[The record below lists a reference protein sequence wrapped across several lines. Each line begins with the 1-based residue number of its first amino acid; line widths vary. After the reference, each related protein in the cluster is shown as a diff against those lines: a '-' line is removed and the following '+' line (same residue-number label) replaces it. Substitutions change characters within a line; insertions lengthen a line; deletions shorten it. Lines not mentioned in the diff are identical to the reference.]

1 MGPGALLRAARE
13 AAGISLRAMAERTF
27 YSKAYLSLIETGQRP
42 APAGV
47 TAAYERVLGADLE
60 RLTVVARTPASV
72 DAAALSDMAVMLAA
86 TRRIEDAA
94 GAIAVLQAARGM
106 AAMTESFAKQ
116 ARTAARDT
124 AASIAS
130 EVMQY
135 RGWLEHAIGADV
147 AARRTLNTAVSLAQ
161 ESRDPDRL
169 AHSLGF
175 LGYVT
180 VSAGDYSEVLA
191 LSDAALAVR
200 DAHPIVT
207 AYGRMRRAELLAAH
221 GEKREAQRALALADA
236 AADSADGIEPPA
248 SMYWWS
254 TGFGAVQR
262 GGVLSLLGR
271 PTEAVQEATAGL
283 AAMPA
288 EHLETEWL
296 ASALRRVDPDLT
308 ADA

>member
-72 DAAALSDMAVMLAA
+72 DAAALSDVAVMLAA

-106 AAMTESFAKQ
+106 SAMTEAFAEQ

-124 AASIAS
+124 AASLAS
-130 EVMQY
+130 EVTQY

-180 VSAGDYSEVLA
+180 VSAGDYGEVLA

-221 GEKREAQRALALADA
+221 GDKGEAQRALALADA
-236 AADSADGIEPPA
+236 AADSTDGIEPPA